1 MALTIYDPKISWSRA
16 SVAEDFSKI
25 PKFCPSSILERV
37 KRSKSMCHDPAA
49 NNFWKL
55 DNIIKIDK
63 DDETIK
69 SFSDTVF
76 RCVEAIGKCIQYSL
90 HDFGCTVIPAG
101 SFPLNLKI
109 EAIDEFDF
117 VLILESQ
124 KKSYKMD
131 DLVEL
136 LAFREKHD
144 FADIIEDILR
154 EFHCVKLFCE
164 MNLFQKYHAVNI
176 IMSWVCYSN
185 HKHSLSLDMALGLKT
200 TTTAQEFFERSNFHL
215 KGTPFTGLIDMNDNM
230 CWFCR
235 VDNYHDGRVD
245 TKLFDKQ
252 LFEKCS
258 IPKYKNYVIELLSL
272 FVLIL
277 SHMRLKVY
285 IAGLKKRS

>member
-1 MALTIYDPKISWSRA
+1 MALTIYDPKISGSRA

-101 SFPLNLKI
+101 SFPLNLKV

-154 EFHCVKLFCE
+154 EFHCVKLFFE

-230 CWFCR
+230 FWFCR

-258 IPKYKNYVIELLSL
+258 IPKYKIML
-272 FVLIL
+272 
-277 SHMRLKVY
+277 
-285 IAGLKKRS
+285 